1 MITDIIAKLP
11 MRQKE
16 LTSAFYKKL
25 GFTDFGNEFDLYLML
40 QKDDLQ
46 LHFFEFKDLVPD
58 DNYGQIYIRTTSIE
72 NLYNIFIENK
82 VPIHPNGNLEEK
94 PWGQKEFSILDPDSN
109 LITFGETL
117 NYSSTTFRQLYI

>member
-16 LTSAFYKKL
+16 LTSYFYKKL
-25 GFTDFGNEFDLYLML
+25 GFTVFGNEFDNYLML

-46 LHFFEFKDLVPD
+46 LHFFEFKNLVPD
-58 DNYGQIYIRTTSIE
+58 ENYGQIYIRTTSIE
-72 NLYNIFIENK
+72 NLYNTFIENK
-82 VPIHPNGNLEEK
+82 VPIHPNGNLAEK

-109 LITFGETL
+109 LITFGETF
-117 NYSSTTFRQLYI
+117 N